1 MANHQTF
8 TLEKVQALRSYFL
21 QLRNSNRN
29 KPAYDDLDT
38 SVKLC
43 EQLIVIMGQKPQ
55 GEAT

>member
-29 KPAYDDLDT
+29 KPAYGDLDT
-38 SVKLC
+38 TVKLC
-43 EQLIVIMGQKPQ
+43 EALIALMGQKPP